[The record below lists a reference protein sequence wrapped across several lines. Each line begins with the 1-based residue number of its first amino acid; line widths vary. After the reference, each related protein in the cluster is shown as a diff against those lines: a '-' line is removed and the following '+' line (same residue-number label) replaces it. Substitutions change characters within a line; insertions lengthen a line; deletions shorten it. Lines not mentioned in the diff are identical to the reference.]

1 MRLPFDLLC
10 HHILWNECSGSVV
23 KCLTRDRRAVGS
35 SLSGITVL
43 CPRARHI
50 YPNLVLV
57 QPRKTSPYITERLMM
72 GRKESNQTKTTQS
85 HSVARQSWNMDT
97 RRHLWISLLLHKFAS
112 DTKTFIFIKTLH
124 RHFSWRLDLSYRIK
138 NLVHL
143 QI

>member
-85 HSVARQSWNMDT
+85 HSVARQS
-97 RRHLWISLLLHKFAS
+97 
-112 DTKTFIFIKTLH
+112 
-124 RHFSWRLDLSYRIK
+124 
-138 NLVHL
+138 
-143 QI
+143 